1 MSLFSIEQEEKI
13 RRCILSHI
21 KDKYHVRVQKH
32 RIVFDQFAPDYY
44 LKNRSG
50 KETIIIFRNTPIF
63 PDVYGNE
70 IRLALDS
77 GISVYIAIFNYEFDP
92 ILDEFL
98 EKCDQY
104 GVGIIQ
110 CTKTFHCK
118 MLQPSISDYPKLDK
132 IIENR
137 IKIFISSKFWITERE
152 DTRKI
157 LLKYKHQPICVER
170 LSNQKP
176 VERMCYDWIDKSQF
190 FIGIIT
196 RQYRPIVEKEIKYVL
211 KKKKERCLIYIK
223 NECFQENSLKLKSLI
238 KFIGK
243 KVTYHKFDD
252 EITLRRV
259 IPNQIAD
266 LIGKYAR

>member
-1 MSLFSIEQEEKI
+1 
-13 RRCILSHI
+13 
-21 KDKYHVRVQKH
+21 
-32 RIVFDQFAPDYY
+32 
-44 LKNRSG
+44 
-50 KETIIIFRNTPIF
+50 
-63 PDVYGNE
+63 
-70 IRLALDS
+70 
-77 GISVYIAIFNYEFDP
+77 
-92 ILDEFL
+92 
-98 EKCDQY
+98 
-104 GVGIIQ
+104 
-110 CTKTFHCK
+110 
-118 MLQPSISDYPKLDK
+118 
-132 IIENR
+132 
-137 IKIFISSKFWITERE
+137 
-152 DTRKI
+152 
-157 LLKYKHQPICVER
+157 
-170 LSNQKP
+170 
-176 VERMCYDWIDKSQF
+176 MCYDWIDKSQF